1 MIKTS
6 KFDAAK
12 YLNSPEAMTDYL
24 AEALATG
31 DPEFICDA
39 LDVVDRA
46 SSLQEDRPLSQP
58 LQTASRDSQS

>member
-12 YLNSPEAMTDYL
+12 YLKSSEAMTDYL
-24 AEALATG
+24 VEALATG

-46 SSLQEDRPLSQP
+46 TNLQGGRPLSASAT
-58 LQTASRDSQS
+58 TANRDNQA